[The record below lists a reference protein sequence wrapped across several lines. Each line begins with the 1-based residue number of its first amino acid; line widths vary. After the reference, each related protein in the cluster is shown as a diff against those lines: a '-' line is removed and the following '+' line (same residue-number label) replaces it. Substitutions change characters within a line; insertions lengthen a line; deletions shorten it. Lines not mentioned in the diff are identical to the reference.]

1 MFVEIMIVCSTI
13 VFIAFCSYFKYPVFL
28 KRFSAT
34 LLTVGLIALGIT
46 FEEEPTDTQQVGYFL
61 IVIAG
66 GLVSAAAAVFVKAS
80 DT

>member
-1 MFVEIMIVCSTI
+1 M
-13 VFIAFCSYFKYPVFL
+13 
-28 KRFSAT
+28 
-34 LLTVGLIALGIT
+34 TVGLIALGIT